1 MQMGQHNCN
10 CDNDAPA
17 LSQKNSTS
25 NVRGTSR
32 REFVKSLAAAG
43 AAGATLSAGKLLAQ
57 ASIPTLGRID
67 VHHHMVPPFFVK
79 AMESAYGAQR
89 SNATEPWTPAVS
101 LREMDKNGVATAMLS
116 LTQGV
121 AKDLLNDKTE
131 RARSLARQN
140 NEFGAQAVKDNP
152 TRFGLLASLPFPD
165 QDGSLKEIE
174 YAFDTLKADGIG
186 LWNVYGDKW
195 PGDPEFAAVFDELNR
210 RKAVVFFHPFTSAT
224 CCGTTA
230 FQFDI
235 ETPSTINSLLM
246 EGTLAR
252 CPDIK
257 YIFSHGGGAITVL
270 WPRII
275 DAFPAKFKDRAPK
288 GVEYELKKLYFDT
301 AKANTPSIL
310 DALKDTVP
318 TSQIVYGS
326 DVPVQKY
333 ILTNP
338 GLEAYSGFSMDDWKA
353 INRGNAE
360 RLFPRFK
367 T

>member
-1 MQMGQHNCN
+1 M
-10 CDNDAPA
+10 A
-17 LSQKNSTS
+17 
-25 NVRGTSR
+25 V
-32 REFVKSLAAAG
+32 AG
-43 AAGATLSAGKLLAQ
+43 AAGATLSAAELFAQ
-57 ASIPTLGRID
+57 TGGPTLGRID
-67 VHHHMVPPFFVK
+67 VHHHMIPPFFVK

-89 SNATEPWTPAVS
+89 SNATEPWTPSVS
-101 LREMDKNGVATAMLS
+101 LREMDKNGVTTAMLS

-140 NEFGAQAVKDNP
+140 NEFGAQAVRDNP
-152 TRFGLLASLPFPD
+152 KRFGLLASLPLPD

-195 PGDPEFAAVFDELNR
+195 PGDPAYAAAFDELNR
-210 RKAVVFFHPFTSAT
+210 RKAVVFFHPFTSST
-224 CCGTTA
+224 CCGTMA
-230 FQFDI
+230 FQFDV
-235 ETPSTINSLLM
+235 ETASTINSLLM

-257 YIFSHGGGAITVL
+257 YIFSHAGGAITVL
-270 WPRII
+270 WPRLT
-275 DAFPAKFKDRAPK
+275 DNFPANLKDRAPQ
-288 GVEYELKKLYFDT
+288 GVEYELRKLYFDT
-301 AKANTPSIL
+301 AKANHPAIL

-338 GLEAYSGFSMDDWKA
+338 GLEAYKGFSAADRKA
-353 INRGNAE
+353 IDRGNAE

-367 T
+367 S